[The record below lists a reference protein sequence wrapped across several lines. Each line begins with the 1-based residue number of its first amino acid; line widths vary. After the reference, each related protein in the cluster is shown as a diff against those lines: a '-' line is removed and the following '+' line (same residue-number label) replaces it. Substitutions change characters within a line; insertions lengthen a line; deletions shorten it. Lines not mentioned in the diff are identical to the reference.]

1 MIDVTF
7 FWISFW
13 FYLAG
18 FLLFIGFYGLKKEQ
32 LSEIAFWSF
41 ALGFVSHT
49 IAIFLRWRL
58 AGHDPWSNMYEY
70 LSVTTWSSVLAMM
83 IIIKKFKKPV
93 LGVCLAPVSFLL
105 MGLSSLLPKNVEDQL
120 VPALQ
125 SIWLTIHVS
134 LSILGEGAFAIAFG
148 VSIMYLVR
156 SRMEAVS
163 DKNPGTIRLPDL
175 DFLDEIN
182 YKAISIG
189 YPLFTVGALI
199 AGAIWASKAWGAYWS
214 WDPKEVTALI
224 TWIFYTIYLHARF
237 QRGWKGNKAAVMSIL
252 GFIVTVLAFFSNY
265 FLGGLHA
272 YG

>member
-13 FYLAG
+13 LYLAG
-18 FLLFIGFYGLKKEQ
+18 FLLYIGYYGFNYSK
-32 LSEIAFWSF
+32 LSTIAFWSF
-41 ALGFVSHT
+41 TVGFISHT
-49 IAIFLRWRL
+49 VAIFLRWRIT
-58 AGHDPWSNMYEY
+58 GHDPWSNMYEY
-70 LSVTTWSSVLAMM
+70 LSVMTWVSVLAMM
-83 IIIKKFKKPV
+83 IIIKKYNRPV
-93 LGVCLAPVSFLL
+93 LGICLAPISFLL
-105 MGLSSLLPKNVEDQL
+105 MAICSLLPKDVNNQL

-125 SIWLTIHVS
+125 SVWLTIHVS

-156 SRMEAVS
+156 GKIEKSG
-163 DKNPGTIRLPDL
+163 KNNPDSIRLPSL
-175 DFLDEIN
+175 EFLEEIN

-224 TWIFYTIYLHARF
+224 TWIFYTLYLHARF

-252 GFIVTVLAFFSNY
+252 GFIVTVLAFFGNY

-272 YG
+272 YA